1 MLFLV
6 GSVFWCANGV
16 MAFCFYTITTPH
28 ILLCEA
34 VTAFVGGT
42 LFWIG
47 AYLSY
52 VESLNPAAHAHFGWE
67 VEHETKRLVEPRA
80 VSGRPTSLG
89 RGRRHF
95 GKHVAVGGE
104 ADAEKAKTDFESGE
118 QQKRKNG
125 PPPPKWKWVGADW
138 SSFGFVAN
146 VIQLYGAT
154 IFWVSVLC
162 GMPGILPDAG
172 SEASEGL
179 PAKNVGLWE
188 GLYWVPQILGSW
200 GFIISGAMFSL
211 EVQRKWY
218 KPKLLSA

>member
-1 MLFLV
+1 
-6 GSVFWCANGV
+6 
-16 MAFCFYTITTPH
+16 MAFCFYTVTTPH

-34 VTAFVGGT
+34 ATAFVGGT
-42 LFWIG
+42 LFFFG

-67 VEHETKRLVEPRA
+67 VEQETMRLVEPRS
-80 VSGRPTSLG
+80 VSGKTSLG

-95 GKHVAVGGE
+95 GRHVVVGRG
-104 ADAEKAKTDFESGE
+104 DAEKGRKESGE
-118 QQKRKNG
+118 QKPASP

-138 SSFGFVAN
+138 SSFGYVAN

-162 GMPGILPDAG
+162 GIPGILPDAG
-172 SEASEGL
+172 SGPSDGL

-188 GLYWVPQILGSW
+188 GLYWVPQILGSF